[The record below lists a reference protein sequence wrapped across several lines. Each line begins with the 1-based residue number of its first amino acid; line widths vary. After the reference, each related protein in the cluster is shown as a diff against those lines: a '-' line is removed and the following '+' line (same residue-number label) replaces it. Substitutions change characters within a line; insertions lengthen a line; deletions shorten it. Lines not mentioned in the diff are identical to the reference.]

1 MKVGIVGCGKIS
13 DIYLKNCHQRFPGM
27 QVAAVA
33 DLVTEYAQ
41 AKADQ
46 YAIPKVLPV
55 DELIAD
61 PEVEAVL
68 NLTIPAAHA
77 EICEKTLLA
86 GKHSFTEKPL
96 AIDFQDGKRL
106 VDLAAEKGVRLGSA
120 PDTFLGGGLQTV
132 RKLLDDGWIGSPVA
146 ATAFMTGR
154 GPEGWHPNPHFFYQ
168 RGAGP
173 LFDMGPYYITALV
186 TLLGPVRRLSAATRI
201 TFKERVA
208 TSKERYGERIPV
220 EVPTHVAGTLEFASG
235 AIGTLVVSFDVWK
248 SRLPRIDLFGS
259 LGSIGVP
266 DPNTFWGPVQLFRP
280 GADDWAEVPL
290 SHGYAENSRGVGLL
304 DMVRAAESGRPHRAN
319 GEVALHVLE
328 VMHGLLES
336 GETGAFY
343 DMTTTCERPAA
354 LPVGLNDGEL
364 D

>member
-13 DIYLKNCHQRFPGM
+13 DIYLKNCHGRFPGLEV
-27 QVAAVA
+27 VALA
-33 DLVTEYAQ
+33 DLVTEAAQ
-41 AKADQ
+41 AKAEQ
-46 YAIPKVLPV
+46 YDIRKVLPV

-68 NLTIPAAHA
+68 NLTVPSAHA
-77 EICEKTLLA
+77 EICEKTLAA

-96 AIDFQDGKRL
+96 AIDLADGKRL
-106 VDLAAEKGVRLGSA
+106 VELAAKKGVRLGAA

-132 RKLLDDGWIGSPVA
+132 RKLLDDGWVGEPVA
-146 ATAFMTGR
+146 ATAFMMGR
-154 GPEGWHPNPHFFYQ
+154 GPEGWHPNPAFFYQ

-173 LFDMGPYYITALV
+173 LFDMGPYYITTLV

-201 TFKERVA
+201 TFKERIA
-208 TSKERYGERIPV
+208 TSKERYGEKIPV
-220 EVPTHVAGTLEFASG
+220 EVPTYVAGTLEFVSG
-235 AIGTLVVSFDVWK
+235 AIATLVVSFDVWK
-248 SRLPRIDLFGS
+248 SRVPRIDLFGT

-290 SHGYAENSRGVGLL
+290 SHGYSENSRGVGLL
-304 DMVRAAESGRPHRAN
+304 DMTRAAETGRPHRAT
-319 GEVALHVLE
+319 GELSLHVLE

-336 GETGAFY
+336 GESGAFY
-343 DMTTTCERPAA
+343 DMSTSCERPAA